1 MDWSKEIKDLQAIID
16 FETPLLDGVIRQ
28 IEMLGTSLNDRQMRI
43 SNAKKKID
51 FLKNNSE
58 EIGQIKN

>member
-16 FETPLLDGVIRQ
+16 FETPLVDGAIRQ
-28 IEMLGTSLNDRQMRI
+28 IETLGTSLNDRQMKI
-43 SNAKKKID
+43 SNAKKKIE